1 MKIAFAMILLVLV
14 AGCINLEEQ
23 LQPPSEQKPAQQAT
37 PTQVQQVATLP
48 TTPQATAAPL
58 DVKISFVELPQ
69 SAKANDKVVVTWKIE
84 SNQQKETSHTSVHY
98 GDKSVSGDL
107 STDVTPANSGYASLT
122 PEYASSVHK
131 IPNEFSTVVVLEN
144 KGIIYARAH
153 VIVDGKNYWSA
164 ERSIKVE

>member
-1 MKIAFAMILLVLV
+1 MKIVLAMILLVFV
-14 AGCINLEEQ
+14 AGCVNLEEQ
-23 LQPPSEQKPAQQAT
+23 LQPPEQKPAQTPALPVEATPQAT
-37 PTQVQQVATLP
+37 PTQ
-48 TTPQATAAPL
+48 PL

-84 SNQQKETSHTSVHY
+84 SNHQKEISHTAVHY
-98 GDKSVSGDL
+98 GNKSVSGDM